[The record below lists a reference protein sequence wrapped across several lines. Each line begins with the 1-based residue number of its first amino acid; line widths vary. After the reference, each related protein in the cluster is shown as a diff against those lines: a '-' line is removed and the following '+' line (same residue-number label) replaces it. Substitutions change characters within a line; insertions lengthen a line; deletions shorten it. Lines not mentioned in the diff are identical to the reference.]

1 MTFLFW
7 YENNNRSFIGLFYCY
22 YFKEMRGCSGLL
34 TSAGISGYGCQ
45 EVRRHTERRACR
57 QAMEAW
63 AQWKPVLPSCKVVL
77 KLAPMVLMRPA
88 CEFKQPV
95 CVCVCVCWGVGG
107 SSGQRQQLTGSME
120 RALAPDCSE
129 WQSVEGGP
137 GTSVILPMAT
147 ENVPGVLNSV
157 PVPGPAC
164 LQRCPFGV

>member
-95 CVCVCVCWGVGG
+95 CVCVCVCWGRMLWFHWLRPEVI
-107 SSGQRQQLTGSME
+107 SCLE
-120 RALAPDCSE
+120 RKKRDKEHLQGPRDTCKQEATTSQPPICWRASTCVISLPLGDLVCAP
-129 WQSVEGGP
+129 G
-137 GTSVILPMAT
+137 
-147 ENVPGVLNSV
+147 
-157 PVPGPAC
+157 
-164 LQRCPFGV
+164 

>member
-1 MTFLFW
+1 
-7 YENNNRSFIGLFYCY
+7 
-22 YFKEMRGCSGLL
+22 MRGCSGLL

-95 CVCVCVCWGVGG
+95 CVCVCVLGENALV
-107 SSGQRQQLTGSME
+107 SLTQARSNFLLREEKKGQRASAGSKGH
-120 RALAPDCSE
+120 L
-129 WQSVEGGP
+129 
-137 GTSVILPMAT
+137 
-147 ENVPGVLNSV
+147 
-157 PVPGPAC
+157 
-164 LQRCPFGV
+164 